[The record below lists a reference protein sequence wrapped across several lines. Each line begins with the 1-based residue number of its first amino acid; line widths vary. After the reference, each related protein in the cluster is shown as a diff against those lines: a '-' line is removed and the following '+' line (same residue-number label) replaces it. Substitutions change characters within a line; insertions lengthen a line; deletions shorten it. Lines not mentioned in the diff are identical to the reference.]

1 MRKTTQ
7 RAVHAFFR
15 REAINLGNTVVDVD
29 YFGNPRLFLFGNQI
43 ARIVDNVLEITNA
56 GWASA
61 TTKERL
67 NGLHG
72 VQITQRKGVWYLNS
86 KEWDGS
92 WIKVS

>member
-1 MRKTTQ
+1 MRKTTE
-7 RAVHAFFR
+7 RAIAAFYS
-15 REAINLGNTVVDVD
+15 REIVKLGNTKVDVD

-56 GWASA
+56 GWSSA

-67 NGLHG
+67 NGLRG
-72 VQITQRKGVWYLNS
+72 VQITQRKGVWYLNGQ
-86 KEWDGS
+86 EWNGS